1 MRVEVPLSICGFSG
15 DSADLGARNH
25 GSAKKSL
32 LKMVLVSC
40 LLLMD
45 GTAGA
50 RAAED
55 SIFMSAFAA
64 NDIALTTNPQSS
76 FWKVA
81 PSVYA
86 DVDDHGKRISE
97 YRTRISSRW
106 TNKYLY
112 LLFECP
118 YKDLYL
124 KPAPNVTAE
133 TYGLW
138 DWDVAELFIGSDFHN
153 IRRYKEFEVSPQRE
167 WIDLDVNLD
176 LPDHTVGWSWNSGFQ
191 VDARIDAGANIWY
204 GAMRIPFAALDRR
217 HPVAG
222 NSFRVNLFRSQGP
235 PQHRQSITWRPP
247 MADTF
252 HIPERFGLLMLVKA
266 K

>member
-1 MRVEVPLSICGFSG
+1 MNGTV
-15 DSADLGARNH
+15 GARTADDSTF
-25 GSAKKSL
+25 GS
-32 LKMVLVSC
+32 
-40 LLLMD
+40 
-45 GTAGA
+45 T
-50 RAAED
+50 
-55 SIFMSAFAA
+55 FAA
-64 NDIALTTNPQSS
+64 DDVALDTNPQSG
-76 FWKVA
+76 FWKA
-81 PSVYA
+81 ASSVYA
-86 DVDDHGKRISE
+86 DVDDHGKAIPE
-97 YRTRISSRW
+97 FRTRISSRW

-118 YKDLYL
+118 YKALYL

-138 DWDVAELFIGSDFHN
+138 DWDVAELFIGSNFHN

-191 VDARIDAGANIWY
+191 VDARIDAGTKIWY
-204 GAMRIPFAALDRR
+204 GAMRIPFAALDQR

-222 NSFRVNLFRSQGP
+222 NTFRVNLFRSQGP
-235 PQHRQSITWRPP
+235 PEHRQSIAWKPP

-252 HIPERFGLLMLVKA
+252 HVPERFGLLTLVEA